1 MKYLLL
7 IIVPLIYGCTT
18 PSADVRVQQDVRY
31 QVDLRRIPAK
41 EEIYRLTY
49 SSALTGKG
57 GNLVGNIKAHGIS
70 VTAQPGQGTSTNIFP
85 GYNEPGE
92 IILLLKVDVNDELSV
107 TAEYTITQTLSYRDK
122 VIATG
127 KQSLSR
133 ITPIENIRTE
143 R

>member
-1 MKYLLL
+1 MKHLLL
-7 IIVPLIYGCTT
+7 ILVVLMCSCTS
-18 PSADVRVQQDVRY
+18 PPADHMQQDVRY
-31 QVDLRRIPAK
+31 QVDLSRIPA
-41 EEIYRLTY
+41 EEETYRLTY
-49 SSALTGKG
+49 SSALSGQG
-57 GNLVGNIKAHGIS
+57 GNLEGYIKAYGIS

-92 IILLLKVDVNDELSV
+92 IILLLKVDTNDERFV

-133 ITPIENIRTE
+133 TTLSDNSRSKQ
-143 R
+143 